1 MIEISIN
8 KVIKNFGFKN
18 VLDNISLEIQTNDKV
33 ALIGENG
40 CGKSTLL
47 NIISGEE
54 NVTSGTISIR
64 KGRSIGYL
72 KQIPVVEEDI
82 SVKDFLYTSVKEILD
97 IKERLNKYE
106 QDMASASGK
115 DLEVILN
122 KYANLQERYQSL
134 GGYEIDSL
142 VGKIIGGFKLENLL
156 DKSYNVLSSGEK
168 RIVFL
173 AKIMISSPDIL
184 LLDEPTNHLD
194 IDTLSW
200 FEDYLN
206 KYPGTVLL
214 VSHDRYFIDKV
225 ATKTILIER
234 GKEVIFFGNYS
245 YYIKENEA
253 RLEKEFK
260 DYKDQQKMIEEMN
273 KKIKKLEEFG
283 RLASPLGGEQF
294 FKRAE
299 SIRKR
304 IERIELKDKPIEPKN
319 IPLNFDINN
328 RSGNDVLV
336 INKLDLTI
344 GDTLL
349 VRNINAKIRFKECVC
364 IMGKNGSGKSTLIK
378 KILSNDDE
386 HIIIGSNV
394 KIGYMP
400 QEIKYDEDITILD
413 FTKKFYEGDET
424 HLRSTLN
431 KFYFHGE
438 NVFKKINKLSGGEKV
453 RLKLLELIQE
463 KNNFLILDEPT
474 NYIDIETKEMLE
486 EALEDYQGTVLFI
499 SHDRYFINKLA
510 DKILYIQDKKLKEY
524 YGNYDYY
531 LEKIKE
537 GN

>member
-1 MIEISIN
+1 MIEININ
-8 KVIKNFGFKN
+8 KVSKNFGFKN
-18 VLDNISLEIQTNDKV
+18 VLDNISLEIQTNDRV

-54 NVTSGTISIR
+54 NVSSGTVSIR

-72 KQIPVVEEDI
+72 KQIPVVEDDI
-82 SVKDFLYTSVKEILD
+82 TVRDFLYTSVKDILD
-97 IKERLNKYE
+97 IKDKLNKYE
-106 QDMASASGK
+106 QDMASLSGK
-115 DLEVILN
+115 NLEVILN
-122 KYANLQERYQSL
+122 KYANLQEKYQNL
-134 GGYEIDSL
+134 GGYEVDSL
-142 VGKIIGGFKLENLL
+142 IGKIIGGFKIDNLL
-156 DKSYNVLSSGEK
+156 DKSYNVLSGGEK
-168 RIVFL
+168 RIVYL

-245 YYIKENEA
+245 YYIKENEM
-253 RLEKEFK
+253 RLEREINE
-260 DYKDQQKMIEEMN
+260 YKDQQKMLEEMH

-283 RLASPLGGEQF
+283 HLAAPYGEKF

-299 SIRKR
+299 NIRKR
-304 IERIELKDKPIEPKN
+304 IERIEIKDKPTTPKN
-319 IPLNFDINN
+319 IPLDFDINN
-328 RSGNDVLV
+328 RSGNDVLS
-336 INKLDLTI
+336 INKLDLSI
-344 GDTLL
+344 GDTIL
-349 VRNINAKIRFKECVC
+349 VHIINAKIRFKERVC

-378 KILSNDDE
+378 MILSNNDE

-400 QEIKYDEDITILD
+400 QEIKYDEDITVLD
-413 FTKKFYEGDET
+413 YTKKIYEGDET

-474 NYIDIETKEMLE
+474 NHIDIETKEMLE
-486 EALEDYQGTVLFI
+486 EALTDFQGTILFI

-510 DKILYIQDKKLKEY
+510 NKILYIQDKKIKEY
-524 YGNYDYY
+524 YGNYSYY

-537 GN
+537 EN